1 MSVTR
6 RPALTAFQWILGL
19 YLLHGS
25 VRTVWD
31 AMRYGGGRL
40 ERHGAIIAAV
50 EAIGAVLF
58 LLPRTLRA
66 GAVILLVT
74 IGVAFLLHLA
84 FHELRL
90 DLVVYGAGVALVM
103 AERPINSQG

>member
-1 MSVTR
+1 MSGSR
-6 RPALTAFQWILGL
+6 RSALTAFHWILGL

-25 VRTVWD
+25 VRTLWD

-40 ERHGAIIAAV
+40 ERHGAIIAAA

-58 LLPRTLRA
+58 LMPRTLRA